1 LGLASYL
8 LTPIQRLGKYIL
20 ILEKIK
26 KELIKAKK
34 PIEKVCAA
42 IEVVRKVMRKGND
55 FIAMDSIKN
64 SDIDL
69 LMQGSFIMRAVFN
82 VLKPRKF
89 VSMVFLFENAIIFTE
104 KISVSNNSLTEMGGS
119 NEAKNVIPLKFL
131 RKIRS
136 KNVFPLVNSIRGH
149 TVYLKQLYTLCP
161 RIGFT
166 RAKKIFF
173 LRDCTLFGCLP
184 RLFPRW

>member
-104 KISVSNNSLTEMGGS
+104 KISVSNNSLTEMGVS

-136 KNVFPLVNSIRGH
+136 KNVFPELNPGTYCIFKTIIYPMSPDWVHKRKKNIF
-149 TVYLKQLYTLCP
+149 VY
-161 RIGFT
+161 FT
-166 RAKKIFF
+166 QKLQTNDIFCF
-173 LRDCTLFGCLP
+173 I
-184 RLFPRW
+184 